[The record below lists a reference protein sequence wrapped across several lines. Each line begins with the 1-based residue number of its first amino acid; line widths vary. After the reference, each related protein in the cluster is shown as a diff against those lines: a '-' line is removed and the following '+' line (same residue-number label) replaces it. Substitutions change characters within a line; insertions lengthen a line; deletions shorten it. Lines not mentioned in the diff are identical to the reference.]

1 MEENELECFSTSI
14 SFNSVLE
21 SPNRSSLQQMVPV
34 RLPVTLKLGNRS
46 TCFNQSHKDPQS
58 YLIYSFQYRWPR
70 DVIGLTTFFVRI
82 IYTHTHTYICI
93 YLSIIFLS
101 IYLSYYP
108 YLSIISNFSSV
119 FAALLFNHELF
130 FTVLFNS
137 PQIRTSIVSL
147 LLGLLFI

>member
-82 IYTHTHTYICI
+82 IYTHTHTYI
-93 YLSIIFLS
+93 YAS
-101 IYLSYYP
+101 IYLSSFYP
-108 YLSIISNFSSV
+108 STYLTIHISLLSLIF
-119 FAALLFNHELF
+119 LLF
-130 FTVLFNS
+130 
-137 PQIRTSIVSL
+137 SL
-147 LLGLLFI
+147 LCYLIMNYFSPFFLTLLRLGQV